1 MTNQSLEAKDITFN
15 FSGRTFLV
23 TGAASGIG
31 KAVASRLLDSNA
43 NVCGLDLMD
52 LDPSTLTCDPSRA
65 GNLKFFRGDITTDEV
80 WQTAMQDIQNS
91 GGALDGLVNCAGLLF
106 VEKIDDLTRAAFDK
120 TFAVN
125 VYGTMLGVQK
135 CIPCMEKSD
144 CATVIN
150 FASISALVGSSYSSI
165 YAATKGAM
173 VAYTKAVANELASK
187 TNPIRAV
194 CISPGVIVTDMTEK
208 HWPVWKELYGYES
221 EEAMRAATMDRQLTK
236 RNGRDTDIST
246 LVSFLLSRDSNFING
261 ANIVVDG
268 GYSI

>member
-1 MTNQSLEAKDITFN
+1 MTNQSHQARDISFN
-15 FSGRTFLV
+15 FTGRTFLV

-43 NVCGLDLMD
+43 NVYGLDLME
-52 LDPSTLTCDPSRA
+52 LDKSTLSCDPSRVS
-65 GNLKFFRGDITTDEV
+65 NLKFFRGDICAEDV
-80 WQTAMQDIQNS
+80 WQAATQDILNS
-91 GGALDGLVNCAGLLF
+91 GGALDGLVNCAGLLY
-106 VEKIDDLTRAAFDK
+106 VEKIDKLSRATFDK

-125 VYGTMLGVQK
+125 VFGTMLGVQQ

-144 CATVIN
+144 CATVVN

-173 VAYTKAVANELASK
+173 AAYTRALANELSSK
-187 TNPIRAV
+187 TNPIRGV

-208 HWPVWKELYGYES
+208 NWPIWKELYGYES
-221 EEAMRAATMDRQLTK
+221 EEAMRMATIDRQLTK
-236 RNGRDTDIST
+236 RNGNVTDIST

-261 ANIVVDG
+261 ANIVIDG

>member
-1 MTNQSLEAKDITFN
+1 MSTQSYESKDITFN
-15 FSGRTFLV
+15 FTGRTFLV

-43 NVCGLDLMD
+43 NVYGLDLME
-52 LDPSTLTCDPSRA
+52 LDPSTLACDPSRV

-80 WQTAMQDIQNS
+80 WRAATQDILNS
-91 GGALDGLVNCAGLLF
+91 GGALDGLVNCAGLLY
-106 VEKIDDLTRAAFDK
+106 VEKIDDLSRVTFDK

-125 VYGTMLGVQK
+125 VFGTMLGVQQ

-173 VAYTKAVANELASK
+173 TAYTRAAANELASK
-187 TNPIRAV
+187 TNPIRSV
-194 CISPGVIVTDMTEK
+194 CISPGVIVTEMTEK
-208 HWPVWKELYGYES
+208 QWPVWKELYGYES
-221 EEAMRAATMDRQLTK
+221 EEAMRGATMDRQLTK
-236 RNGRDTDIST
+236 RNGAVTDIST

-261 ANIVVDG
+261 SNVVVDG